1 MTDCYEDYHLFYL
14 SLLLVKDQVVH
25 EILWLRFFTLNST
38 HYLMSTLI
46 QNIFLDALWS
56 CKGNQDMVSPFKEFI
71 M

>member
-1 MTDCYEDYHLFYL
+1 MTDCYEDHHLFYL
-14 SLLLVKDQVVH
+14 SLLLVKDQVIH
-25 EILWLRFFTLNST
+25 EILWLRFFMLNST